1 MTEPKKG
8 LTPIFI
14 LVVMVVLLF
23 VVGIV
28 TNILMS
34 DGGSIFQTKQTVQIS
49 QEQHEELT
57 IEVIE
62 ENENTNQ

>member
-34 DGGSIFQTKQTVQIS
+34 DGGAIFQTKQTVQIS

-57 IEVIE
+57 IKIIK